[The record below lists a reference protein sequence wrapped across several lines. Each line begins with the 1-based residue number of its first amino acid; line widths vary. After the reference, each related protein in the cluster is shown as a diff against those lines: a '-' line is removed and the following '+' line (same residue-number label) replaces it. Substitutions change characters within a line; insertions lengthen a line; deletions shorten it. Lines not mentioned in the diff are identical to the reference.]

1 MTIKKLVLLL
11 IVISVLM
18 SGCLNSG
25 ENQEQE
31 NKDSGS
37 SGGTQRYEEAQT
49 PEETVT
55 SEETE
60 TETAEETLTP
70 VIAGGT
76 EEAQT
81 ENVTEGGKEAGTE
94 QPAETGPRTYLV
106 RLRKY
111 VFMPSELEINTGDL
125 VVWRNYEDILFILTS
140 EEGLFEDQ
148 RLGYGNTFDYTFNE
162 TGSYNFSVKG
172 YPNMKM
178 TITVK

>member
-1 MTIKKLVLLL
+1 MTIKELVLLL

-55 SEETE
+55 SEE